1 MQACVLSPL
10 FSISAT
16 LFFLSFPLSLL
27 LLSCSSFFSLLSFLW
42 CCDVRAYR
50 AQKNCFLALFYSN
63 VPKLLQISLRSFSK
77 KSAIL
82 SWTKKWKCNFGG
94 KKKKKKRKY
103 AHPSNKR
110 SPLSFS
116 ETLLELS
123 LHAKSS
129 PYTVIYVDTAF
140 LVIGSICDKKSFE
153 LLSRI
158 SEDWRYREMLCFKR
172 ACVWACLFFSRG
184 ILTSYSCSDGKE
196 IYKRTWCTCK
206 VVVFL
211 IKKKLL
217 LFCHSR
223 CRRGRRIRFLKLTRL
238 EGWSAMAG
246 KLFSIKP
253 ILGYH
258 IVHMTAFAAWSSGGV
273 KVRSLLFHVFFF

>member
-1 MQACVLSPL
+1 MG
-10 FSISAT
+10 
-16 LFFLSFPLSLL
+16 
-27 LLSCSSFFSLLSFLW
+27 
-42 CCDVRAYR
+42 
-50 AQKNCFLALFYSN
+50 
-63 VPKLLQISLRSFSK
+63 VP
-77 KSAIL
+77 
-82 SWTKKWKCNFGG
+82 
-94 KKKKKKRKY
+94 
-103 AHPSNKR
+103 
-110 SPLSFS
+110 
-116 ETLLELS
+116 
-123 LHAKSS
+123 
-129 PYTVIYVDTAF
+129 
-140 LVIGSICDKKSFE
+140 
-153 LLSRI
+153 
-158 SEDWRYREMLCFKR
+158 
-172 ACVWACLFFSRG
+172 FFSRG

-273 KVRSLLFHVFFF
+273 KVRSLLFHVFFFNSVPRFGSLSTQRSIVLVERYFIFLYVNVSNKTKIAVTFV

>member
-1 MQACVLSPL
+1 MG
-10 FSISAT
+10 
-16 LFFLSFPLSLL
+16 
-27 LLSCSSFFSLLSFLW
+27 
-42 CCDVRAYR
+42 
-50 AQKNCFLALFYSN
+50 
-63 VPKLLQISLRSFSK
+63 VP
-77 KSAIL
+77 
-82 SWTKKWKCNFGG
+82 
-94 KKKKKKRKY
+94 
-103 AHPSNKR
+103 
-110 SPLSFS
+110 
-116 ETLLELS
+116 
-123 LHAKSS
+123 
-129 PYTVIYVDTAF
+129 
-140 LVIGSICDKKSFE
+140 
-153 LLSRI
+153 
-158 SEDWRYREMLCFKR
+158 
-172 ACVWACLFFSRG
+172 FFSRG

-217 LFCHSR
+217 LLCHSR

-273 KVRSLLFHVFFF
+273 KVRSLLFHVFFNSVPRFGNLSTQTDPLSSSKGILFFYMSTFLTKQK